1 MEISLSDLRRII
13 TSAAEIGVANYMK
26 AREPKSDMLKQA
38 DAKRHL
44 SKLGYQPV
52 MLRKWAEQHLIT
64 PVKIGNAQNAP
75 VMYSLVE
82 IKQLIFSIQT
92 LQMIR

>member
-1 MEISLSDLRRII
+1 MK
-13 TSAAEIGVANYMK
+13 TS
-26 AREPKSDMLKQA
+26 EPKSDMLKQA
-38 DAKRHL
+38 DAKRYL

-64 PVKIGNAQNAP
+64 PVKTGNAQNAP

>member
-1 MEISLSDLRRII
+1 MEISLSDLKRII
-13 TSAAEIGVANYMK
+13 TTAAEIGVENYMK

-38 DAKRHL
+38 DAKRYL

-64 PVKIGNAQNAP
+64 PVKTGNAQNAP